1 MKVEGAVRVLVTID
15 ASGRVVSARADGG
28 PVLLREAAVT
38 AARQAK
44 FAPALVSGQ
53 PAPVSGFITYN
64 FSL

>member
-15 ASGRVVSARADGG
+15 ASGKVVSARADGG
-28 PVLLREAAVT
+28 HVLLREAAVA
-38 AARQAK
+38 AARQAR
-44 FAPALVSGQ
+44 FTPALVSGQ

>member
-1 MKVEGAVRVLVTID
+1 MRVEGAVRVVVMVD
-15 ASGRVVSARADGG
+15 ASGKVISARADGG

-38 AARQAK
+38 AARQAR